1 MANEHLTKRIQTIMS
16 KLGFEFIPEKSQYV
30 YNTKIEILANPYE
43 PCYEK
48 ATIYCDLRET
58 DMIFSYKCNMTQR
71 FCRSFSE
78 CALNDLLENLNFD
91 FDLESIEL
99 HVLKNGTLCVSKS
112 YNSEILDLEEI
123 LSMFLKI
130 VVLLNY
136 TLPTAYRYLE
146 KKQI

>member
-1 MANEHLTKRIQTIMS
+1 MANEHSTKRIQSIIS

-48 ATIYCDLRET
+48 ATIYCDLKET
-58 DMIFSYKCNMTQR
+58 DMVFSYKCNMTQR

-78 CALNDLLENLNFD
+78 CALNELLENLNFD

-112 YNSEILDLEEI
+112 YNSEILNLEEI
-123 LSMFLKI
+123 LSMFLKM

-146 KKQI
+146 KK

>member
-1 MANEHLTKRIQTIMS
+1 MTNNHLTKRIQSIIS
-16 KLGFEFIPEKSQYV
+16 KLGFEFILEKSQYV

-48 ATIYCDLRET
+48 ATIYCDMRET

-91 FDLESIEL
+91 FDLESIGL
-99 HVLKNGTLCVSKS
+99 HVLKDGTLCVSKS

>member
-1 MANEHLTKRIQTIMS
+1 MAIEHSTKRIQTIIS
-16 KLGFEFIPEKSQYV
+16 KLGFEFIPERSQYI

-48 ATIYCDLRET
+48 ATIYCDLKET
-58 DMIFSYKCNMTQR
+58 DMVFSYKCNMTQR

-99 HVLKNGTLCVSKS
+99 HVLKDGTLCVSKS
-112 YNSEILDLEEI
+112 YNSELLDLEEI